1 MTKIELISGKYHGYV
16 NGKLVVKSSSKYY
29 VERQLASHAADSK
42 VEAAKQ
48 KEKSIEFPINERF
61 GFVQNVV
68 EMVAKKQ
75 TPSVIITGEG
85 GLGKSYTVIKAL
97 ESAGLRDMSDVLAE
111 KDIGSVVMT
120 NMMFSVIKGFSTAK
134 ALYRIL
140 YENRNSVIVF
150 DDCDSVLKDPDAL
163 NLLKGALDSFDR
175 RIITWNSEM
184 RDPNLPRSF
193 SFKGGVIFISNL
205 SPERL
210 DQALK
215 TRSMNIDLSMNTE
228 QKLERMET
236 IMSSDEFLPD
246 VSVDSKRS
254 ALDIIRQNM
263 NECKEISLRTLI
275 QTAKI
280 ANSGNANWKQLAKYM
295 LVQG

>member
-1 MTKIELISGKYHGYV
+1 MTKIELIAGKYHGYV

-29 VERQLASHAADSK
+29 VERQLKSHAADSV
-42 VEAAKQ
+42 VEEAKR

-61 GFVQNVV
+61 GFVQNIVD
-68 EMVAKKQ
+68 MVAKKQ

-97 ESAGLRDMSDVLAE
+97 ENAGLRDMSEVLAE

-120 NMMFSVIKGFSTAK
+120 SSMFSVIKGFSTAK
-134 ALYRIL
+134 ALYRVL

-175 RIITWNSEM
+175 RVITWNSEM

-193 SFKGGVIFISNL
+193 QFKGGVIFISNL

-210 DQALK
+210 DQALR

-228 QKLERMET
+228 QKLERMES
-236 IMSSDEFLPD
+236 IMASDEFLP
-246 VSVDSKRS
+246 SIPLNAKQS
-254 ALDIIRQNM
+254 ALSIIRQNM
-263 NECKEISLRTLI
+263 HECKEISLRTLI

-280 ANSGNANWKQLAKYM
+280 ANTGNQNWEQLAKYM